1 MIFYPK
7 IGLLTIIE
15 NRMIND
21 ASIYSTIV
29 VLLAVLPRLLFFIF
43 SSKRRLPVELFR
55 GVYLVM
61 FVLMILSFLSVIPLT
76 LLFSVEYGVIAKF
89 FGWILFSHTALGLIL
104 VLWIIFMMHGYELRY
119 QFKKIVVPAPL
130 SILES
135 FVLWLTAILSSNYWA
150 LIPCIV
156 FTISSCIWNY
166 KGYKLT
172 LPPIDDD
179 VPLRED
185 DEY

>member
-1 MIFYPK
+1 M
-7 IGLLTIIE
+7 
-15 NRMIND
+15 
-21 ASIYSTIV
+21 
-29 VLLAVLPRLLFFIF
+29 
-43 SSKRRLPVELFR
+43 
-55 GVYLVM
+55 M

-119 QFKKIVVPAPL
+119 QFKKIAVPAPL

-156 FTISSCIWNY
+156 FTISSYIWNY

-179 VPLRED
+179 VPFRED